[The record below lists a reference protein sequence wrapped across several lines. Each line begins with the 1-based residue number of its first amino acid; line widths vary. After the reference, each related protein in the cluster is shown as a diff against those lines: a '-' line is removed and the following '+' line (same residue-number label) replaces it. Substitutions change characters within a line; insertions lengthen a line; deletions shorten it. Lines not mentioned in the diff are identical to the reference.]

1 MTGEEDGRDYHFV
14 SRCHSLYCRVLVKRL
29 FWKTN
34 DRGHNDDLAC
44 KKLDVNNWT
53 SKSHWFSTRVIFGSL
68 FQYTTN
74 NILFREKMEEIQKN
88 GGFLENAE
96 FSGETS
102 FSPSYNVLPTN
113 IFPTLYSYPRFKL
126 LLKFS
131 PPSNLRHA
139 PISKYFNHPPHTWPQ
154 AICMEQQQQR
164 FTMFL
169 MPVKYCFL
177 GRNLIFLWKARS
189 ASWISTYRGWKR
201 WQPKISCPIRKYH
214 HHHQFYQSKIL
225 ISIILSLKTSWRW
238 KQQGGSTHDWFL

>member
-1 MTGEEDGRDYHFV
+1 M
-14 SRCHSLYCRVLVKRL
+14 
-29 FWKTN
+29 
-34 DRGHNDDLAC
+34 
-44 KKLDVNNWT
+44 NNST
-53 SKSHWFSTRVIFGSL
+53 SKSHWFSSLVTFGSL

-102 FSPSYNVLPTN
+102 FSPSFMFYRPFLPTNICPPIFSHPIFLPTFQAFTN
-113 IFPTLYSYPRFKL
+113 IFPTI
-126 LLKFS
+126 
-131 PPSNLRHA
+131 SNLRLA
-139 PISKYFNHPPHTWPQ
+139 PISKYFTHPPPPHTWPQ

-189 ASWISTYRGWKR
+189 ASWTSTYRGWKR
-201 WQPKISCPIRKYH
+201 WNH
-214 HHHQFYQSKIL
+214 HRFPFQS
-225 ISIILSLKTSWRW
+225 
-238 KQQGGSTHDWFL
+238 

>member
-1 MTGEEDGRDYHFV
+1 MMILQEAWCEQLNTDFQALLPLGHFFNTQQITFFSERKWKKYRKTVV
-14 SRCHSLYCRVLVKRL
+14 SLRMLSFQVKQVFPHPL
-29 FWKTN
+29 CFT
-34 DRGHNDDLAC
+34 DHF
-44 KKLDVNNWT
+44 
-53 SKSHWFSTRVIFGSL
+53 HPPIFAH
-68 FQYTTN
+68 QY
-74 NILFREKMEEIQKN
+74 
-88 GGFLENAE
+88 
-96 FSGETS
+96 
-102 FSPSYNVLPTN
+102 
-113 IFPTLYSYPRFKL
+113 FPTQYSYPRFKL
-126 LLKFS
+126 LPIFS

>member
-1 MTGEEDGRDYHFV
+1 MQEAWCEQLNIQITLI
-14 SRCHSLYCRVLVKRL
+14 SSLV
-29 FWKTN
+29 T
-34 DRGHNDDLAC
+34 
-44 KKLDVNNWT
+44 
-53 SKSHWFSTRVIFGSL
+53 FGSL

-189 ASWISTYRGWKR
+189 ASWTSTYRGWKR
-201 WQPKISCPIRKYH
+201 WNH
-214 HHHQFYQSKIL
+214 HRFPFQSENIT
-225 ISIILSLKTSWRW
+225 ITTNSIKARFWSV
-238 KQQGGSTHDWFL
+238 

>member
-1 MTGEEDGRDYHFV
+1 MAGEEDGRDYHFV
-14 SRCHSLYCRVLVKRL
+14 SRCHSLFCRLLVKRL
-29 FWKTN
+29 FWKPN

-44 KKLDVNNWT
+44 KKLDVNNST
-53 SKSHWFSTRVIFGSL
+53 SKSHWFSSLVTFGSL
-68 FQYTTN
+68 FQFTTN

-102 FSPSYNVLPTN
+102 FPPSFMFYRPFLPTN
-113 IFPTLYSYPRFKL
+113 IFPPIFAHQYFPTQYSYLRFKL
-126 LLKFS
+126 LPIFS
-131 PPSNLRHA
+131 PPSNLHHA
-139 PISKYFNHPPHTWPQ
+139 PISKYFTHPPPPHTWPQ

-189 ASWISTYRGWKR
+189 ASWTSTYRGWKR
-201 WQPKISCPIRKYH
+201 WNH
-214 HHHQFYQSKIL
+214 HRFPFQS
-225 ISIILSLKTSWRW
+225 
-238 KQQGGSTHDWFL
+238 